1 MKRGCKKLHPLC
13 CMQEKSW
20 RFGKNDPGRFYSGF
34 GDLRAETGENRKGF
48 LLIAAAARKLP
59 Q

>member
-1 MKRGCKKLHPLC
+1 
-13 CMQEKSW
+13 MQEKSW